1 MHRLHVDTDIGGDPD
16 DVAALA
22 MLAGRPDADLVAVTT
37 VLDADGT
44 RAAMARHCL
53 RLVGLPGVPVVAGAP
68 ATSYGR
74 RLDPLSGLWQGVDL
88 RPEPAGEDAVA
99 RLATSIRAG
108 ATVVAIG
115 PLTNLAALEHAEPGL
130 LGRARV
136 VVMGGWVQDLEPDL
150 PAWGPGRDWNVVADL
165 DAARTV
171 LAEAGDLTVVTLH
184 ETLRTHLRRAH
195 LPRLRA
201 AGAIGTLLAR
211 QSEAYAAARDHAVLA
226 AAHRGLPDDLLL
238 FLHDPLAVAAAL
250 GAPGTAVERRA
261 MDVVADRGALR
272 LTDSPTGR
280 DVGVVTTVDGPVVTE
295 GWLSDTERA
304 GGTGTAQ
311 P

>member
-22 MLAGRPDADLVAVTT
+22 MLAGRPDAELVAVTT

-53 RLVGLPGVPVVAGAP
+53 RLVGLAGVPVVAGAP

-74 RLDPLSGLWQGVDL
+74 RLDPMPGLWQGVDL
-88 RPEPAGEDAVA
+88 RPEPPGEDAVA
-99 RLATSIRAG
+99 RLARSIRSG

-115 PLTNLAALEHAEPGL
+115 PLTNLALLERAEPGL

-136 VVMGGWVQDLEPDL
+136 VVMGGWVHDLEGDL

-171 LAEAGDLTVVTLH
+171 LAAAGDLTVVTLH
-184 ETLRTHLRRAH
+184 ETLRTHLRRVD

-201 AGAIGTLLAR
+201 AGAVGDLLAR
-211 QSEAYAAARDHAVLA
+211 QAEAYAAARDHGALA
-226 AAHRGLPDDLLL
+226 AAHPGLPDDLLL
-238 FLHDPLAVAAAL
+238 FLHDPLAVVVAL
-250 GAPGTAVERRA
+250 GGPGAVVGRRPMA
-261 MDVVADRGALR
+261 VAADRGALR
-272 LTDSPTGR
+272 LTGSPAGR
-280 DVGVVTTVDGPVVTE
+280 DVGVVTSVDGRSVVE
-295 GWLSDTERA
+295 GWLADLERA
-304 GGTGTAQ
+304 GGTAQ
-311 P
+311 RP

>member
-22 MLAGRPDADLVAVTT
+22 MLAGRPDTELVAVTT

-53 RLVGLPGVPVVAGAP
+53 RLVGLPKVPVVAGAP

-74 RLDPLSGLWQGVDL
+74 RLDPVPGLWQGEDL
-88 RPEPAGEDAVA
+88 RPEPAGEDALA
-99 RLATSIRAG
+99 RLSRSVRSG

-115 PLTNLAALEHAEPGL
+115 PLTNLAHLERAEPGL

-136 VVMGGWVQDLEPDL
+136 VVMGGWVHDLEPDL

-171 LAEAGDLTVVTLH
+171 LTAAGDLTVVTLH

-201 AGAIGTLLAR
+201 AGAIGALLAR
-211 QSEAYAAARDHAVLA
+211 QAEAYAAAREHAALA

-238 FLHDPLAVAAAL
+238 FLHDPLAVAVAV
-250 GAPGTAVERRA
+250 GAPGAVVARRP
-261 MDVVADRGALR
+261 MDLVADRGALR
-272 LTDSPTGR
+272 LTGSRTGR
-280 DVGVVTTVDGPVVTE
+280 DVGVVTAVDGPVVTE
-295 GWLSDTERA
+295 RWLADTERA
-304 GGTGTAQ
+304 ATAGTA
-311 P
+311 